1 MDGERPVITSRK
13 NPAVIR
19 AYRLRDGSFRR
30 SEGCFLADGVKL
42 FREAVRFGTDISR
55 IYVRYSSFAQ
65 ISEVLPEL
73 VKQDEKITLLSDECF
88 EKITSE
94 SAPQGIVTEIKHLDK
109 WRLFNKIDKK
119 YPYKPKDGEK
129 LLVLDGIQ
137 DPGNL
142 GTIIRTAAAFGTDR
156 VIAGGNCADI
166 SSPKALRASMGS
178 AFAISIDYVDDT
190 AYAVSKLVS
199 YGRNVLAAVLD
210 REAKSLASADIFKN
224 DVFLIGNEGHG
235 ISPELASRCSG
246 KIFIPMENGIESLN
260 AAAAA
265 AVCLWTQFVFRGRT

>member
-1 MDGERPVITSRK
+1 MDEERPVITSRK

-19 AYRLRDGSFRR
+19 AYKLRDTSFRR

-42 FREAVRFGTDISR
+42 IREALKFGADICR
-55 IYVRYSSFAQ
+55 IYVRQSSLVR
-65 ISEVLPEL
+65 ISEQLPEL
-73 VKQDEKITLLSDECF
+73 MTLDEKVTLLSDECF
-88 EKITSE
+88 EKITPE
-94 SAPQGIVTEIKHLDK
+94 SAPQGIVAEIKHLDK

-119 YPYKPKDGEK
+119 YPFGSINCEK

-142 GTIIRTAAAFGTDR
+142 GTIIRTAAAFGADR

-178 AFAISIDYVDDT
+178 AFAISIDYVPDT
-190 AYAVSKLVS
+190 ALAVSQLVS
-199 YGRNVLAAVLD
+199 AGRKVYAAVLD
-210 REAKSLASADIFKN
+210 KEAKNLASADICES

-235 ISPELASRCSG
+235 ISPELASSCCG
-246 KIFIPMENGIESLN
+246 KIFIPMEKDIESLN

-265 AVCLWTQFVFRGRT
+265 AVCLWTQYVSEGRV